1 MTERIHFHRLE
12 EARDENQ
19 SGTEPSPLTRPACRL
34 LRLDPFQMGARSSQ
48 PRGPSF
54 PPGEPESLERGMLPR
69 IGRAIAPCPR
79 ESRRQ
84 TRDRASPRQTL
95 SPPRGPR
102 IAWLG

>member
-1 MTERIHFHRLE
+1 MTEQIRFNRLE

-54 PPGEPESLERGMLPR
+54 PLGESESLEQGMLPT

-79 ESRRQ
+79 ESGRQ
-84 TRDRASPRQTL
+84 RQDRAGPWQPLRLPR
-95 SPPRGPR
+95 R
-102 IAWLG
+102 LGI